1 MQLGWA
7 LLDPGEGMTSP
18 QDPWQNQ
25 NPDSSDDDAELKP
38 QRPQPPGPYPQEP
51 GPGPQRPRYPQQ
63 AEHGVQNQNPYPQQP
78 GHGANQQPGPY
89 QQQQGHGTQQPN
101 PNPQQKEQGA
111 QQRPGPYPQQQ
122 GHGSHQ
128 QQNPYPQQQGHGAHQ
143 QQNPYPQQQGYGA
156 HQQPNPYAQQ
166 QGHGAQQPNPYAQ
179 QPGPGPQQR
188 PPYPQQY
195 EQHQIYPHQSG
206 AASAQPQQG
215 QPFVQNDQQA
225 SDSQVPHQDY
235 SQMTH
240 NAEAAYAS
248 QSPMGPAAAYADQLL
263 SMWVDWNNK
272 ALVVKA
278 IMVVNV
284 VLFVLM
290 VIASGGKEL
299 MNPTT
304 EFLIQWGANA
314 GAYTLDADY
323 WRIVTAAFL
332 HGSFL
337 HIAMNMAVLWDV
349 GPLVERIYGSK
360 RFLLL
365 YFFAAITAS
374 LNTLFW
380 NPGGCSVGASGAVF
394 GIFGA
399 MLAFYQSH
407 RKSIPAHVIKEK
419 SRVVM
424 AVIGYN
430 LIFGVMQPNIDNAGH
445 VGGLIGGFLIGLVLS
460 PREPQQ
466 RRIRFLEVLGVA
478 VCTALCFGLWT
489 VDKTVPMD
497 KNGTFA
503 IMSALRMHAKGRAEE
518 SLNFLNRYIDDLHGA
533 EPDVRL
539 MRAELLI
546 NEKSKLDEAMQD
558 VDVVLKANPNS
569 AHGNQMKAYIL
580 LRQNKATEAIE
591 YTQRGLQNPGNS
603 GVGLLLIQA
612 EALTKLGRFPETIDT
627 LTSIIKA
634 DPKYGAAY
642 AMRAICYRQLQQNDL
657 AKADFEKALELG
669 AGSSEVYRG
678 LGLLNFLTGNYQEA
692 ISYYRRDIDAGN
704 DKSSQW
710 PFSFILKYFAEL
722 KSGNEAQA
730 QDTMIGAAKL
740 LDGAQWPAPIVDYL
754 LNKMSATALENKAKD
769 IGQLAEAKTY
779 IGMSFWAKGKQ
790 GVANSYFRWV
800 LANAPKGFIEYELA
814 RKLITTSSAN

>member
-1 MQLGWA
+1 
-7 LLDPGEGMTSP
+7 MTSP

-25 NPDSSDDDAELKP
+25 NPESSDDDAELKVP
-38 QRPQPPGPYPQEP
+38 RPQ
-51 GPGPQRPRYPQQ
+51 
-63 AEHGVQNQNPYPQQP
+63 HQNPYP
-78 GHGANQQPGPY
+78 
-89 QQQQGHGTQQPN
+89 
-101 PNPQQKEQGA
+101 E
-111 QQRPGPYPQQQ
+111 
-122 GHGSHQ
+122 
-128 QQNPYPQQQGHGAHQ
+128 
-143 QQNPYPQQQGYGA
+143 
-156 HQQPNPYAQQ
+156 
-166 QGHGAQQPNPYAQ
+166 

-188 PPYPQQY
+188 PPYPQQPGAY
-195 EQHQIYPHQSG
+195 PQQPPYPQQPGAGTQQRPPYPQQPGPGQQQRPAYSLQGPSPHNDDSSQQHGQGTPNPYSQQNAYLQHQNSHMQQHGTEPGSAPGPGQQQRPPYPQQYGHLEQPINPYLQQ
-206 AASAQPQQG
+206 QPQA
-215 QPFVQNDQQA
+215 QA
-225 SDSQVPHQDY
+225 QSDSSEGEFQIPHQDH

-240 NAEAAYAS
+240 DAQSAYAN
-248 QSPMGPAAAYADQLL
+248 QAPMGPAAAYADQLL
-263 SMWVDWNNK
+263 SMWVDWDNK

-278 IMVVNV
+278 IMVVNL

-290 VIASGGKEL
+290 VFASGGKEL

-314 GAYTLDADY
+314 GAFTLDGDY
-323 WRIVTAAFL
+323 WRIITAAFL

-445 VGGLIGGFLIGLVLS
+445 VGGLIGGFLIGLALS
-460 PREPQQ
+460 PREPLQ

-478 VCTALCFGLWT
+478 VCTALCIGLWT

-503 IMSALRMHAKGRAEE
+503 IMSALRMHAKGRSEE
-518 SLNFLNRYIDDLHGA
+518 SLKFLNRYIDDLHGA

-546 NEKSKLDEAMQD
+546 NEKSKLNEAMQD
-558 VDVVLKANPNS
+558 VDLVLKANPNS
-569 AHGNQMKAYIL
+569 AHANQMKAYIL
-580 LRQNKATEAIE
+580 LRENKPTEALE
-591 YTQRGLQNPGNS
+591 YTQRGLQSPGNS
-603 GVGLLLIQA
+603 GIGLLLIQA

-627 LTSIIKA
+627 LTGIIKA

-642 AMRAICYRQLQQNDL
+642 AMRAICYRQLQQNDF

-669 AGSSEVYRG
+669 AASSEVYRG
-678 LGLLNFLTGNYQEA
+678 LGLLNFITGNYHEA
-692 ISYYRRDIDAGN
+692 ITYYRRDIDAGN
-704 DKSSQW
+704 DQSSQW

-730 QDTMIGAAKL
+730 RDTLIGASKL
-740 LDGAQWPAPIVDYL
+740 LDGANWPAPIVDYL
-754 LNKMSATALENKAKD
+754 LGKLSAASLENKAKD
-769 IGQLAEAKTY
+769 LGQLAEAKTY
-779 IGMSFWAKGKQ
+779 IGMSYWAKGKTEL
-790 GVANSYFRWV
+790 ANSYFRWV
-800 LANAPKGFIEYELA
+800 LANAPKGFIEYEIA
-814 RKLITTSSAN
+814 RKLITGSSQGRK

>member
-1 MQLGWA
+1 
-7 LLDPGEGMTSP
+7 
-18 QDPWQNQ
+18 
-25 NPDSSDDDAELKP
+25 
-38 QRPQPPGPYPQEP
+38 
-51 GPGPQRPRYPQQ
+51 
-63 AEHGVQNQNPYPQQP
+63 
-78 GHGANQQPGPY
+78 
-89 QQQQGHGTQQPN
+89 
-101 PNPQQKEQGA
+101 
-111 QQRPGPYPQQQ
+111 
-122 GHGSHQ
+122 
-128 QQNPYPQQQGHGAHQ
+128 
-143 QQNPYPQQQGYGA
+143 
-156 HQQPNPYAQQ
+156 
-166 QGHGAQQPNPYAQ
+166 
-179 QPGPGPQQR
+179 
-188 PPYPQQY
+188 
-195 EQHQIYPHQSG
+195 
-206 AASAQPQQG
+206 
-215 QPFVQNDQQA
+215 
-225 SDSQVPHQDY
+225 
-235 SQMTH
+235 MTH
-240 NAEAAYAS
+240 NAEAVSAN

-272 ALVVKA
+272 ALVVKT

-314 GAYTLDADY
+314 GAYTLDGDY

-460 PREPQQ
+460 PREPLK
-466 RRIRFLEVLGVA
+466 RKIRFLEVLGVA

-489 VDKTVPMD
+489 VDKSVPMD

-503 IMSALRMHAKGRAEE
+503 IMSALRMHAKGKTEE
-518 SLNFLNRYIDDLHGA
+518 SLKFLNRYIDDLHGA

-546 NEKSKLDEAMQD
+546 NEESKLDEAMRD

-580 LRQNKATEAIE
+580 LRQNKPTDAIE

-642 AMRAICYRQLQQNDL
+642 AMRGICYRQLQQNDL

-692 ISYYRRDIDAGN
+692 VSYYRRDIDAGN

-730 QDTMIGAAKL
+730 QDTLIGAAKL
-740 LDGAQWPAPIVDYL
+740 LDGTQWPTPIVDYL

-779 IGMSFWAKGKQ
+779 IGMSYWAKGKQ
-790 GVANSYFRWV
+790 QVANSYFRWV
-800 LANAPKGFIEYELA
+800 LANAPKGFIEYEIA
-814 RKLITTSSAN
+814 RKLITSSQGR